1 MSLAFSSTRL
11 AAATAGSVG
20 GYQQH
25 GSVLGAKEG
34 AVKMK
39 GHCPECFNR
48 RGGDDDDAEELKEA
62 VPIGYV

>member
-1 MSLAFSSTRL
+1 MSLAFNSTRL
-11 AAATAGSVG
+11 AAAAAGSVG

-25 GSVLGAKEG
+25 GSVLGAKDG

-48 RGGDDDDAEELKEA
+48 GGGDDDAEELKEA
-62 VPIGYV
+62 VPFGYV